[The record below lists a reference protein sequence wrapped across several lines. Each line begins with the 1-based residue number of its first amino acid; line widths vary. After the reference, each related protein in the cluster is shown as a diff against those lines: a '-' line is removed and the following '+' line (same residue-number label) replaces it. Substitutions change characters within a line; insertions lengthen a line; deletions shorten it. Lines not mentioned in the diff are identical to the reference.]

1 MGEFYRV
8 GVKLYVGVVGILRI
22 LAGFGEESE
31 NLHFFSCMFKRFGLS
46 FFNEIRLAGCA
57 HRVENRTGSLICN
70 LHVYSLV
77 HNVSI
82 SVYAAC

>member
-1 MGEFYRV
+1 MGELYRV

-57 HRVENRTGSLICN
+57 HRVENRTGSLVCN
-70 LHVYSLV
+70 LHVYNLV

-82 SVYAAC
+82 SVNAVC